1 MNDLNMYIFKKK
13 KLEEKVKQ
21 VLPPNKIQ
29 KLDNDTG
36 LAGQPAFIWRL
47 GTLSKGGHCYF

>member
-1 MNDLNMYIFKKK
+1 MNDLNMYIFFKK